1 MAKDTHVTK
10 DGRTVKKGLYYYM
23 NKAKKEGRSKPGKG
37 TVSDKALKQ
46 SAKTAH
52 KKKKKKKKTS

>member
-23 NKAKKEGRSKPGKG
+23 NKAKKE
-37 TVSDKALKQ
+37 D
-46 SAKTAH
+46 
-52 KKKKKKKKTS
+52 